1 MMNVARMPLILAALA
16 AVLVAGSNHTAHA
29 AGKFVVIRKVKLE
42 GGIIQARLLSD
53 RLACATQGDTGR
65 IAFFDTVEKRVDYR
79 LSESGAARRF
89 IPTLLAGLGGRALVY
104 DAAGDRIEYFQA
116 DGNSL
121 DSLGLPDG
129 LSFDADAPVSLI
141 PLGSSFKDGIAL
153 LTERGR
159 LLRFTGGKLA
169 STTDLRAKAARS
181 ELFFARLAALPNGAL
196 FAFSPNTGAAF
207 TFAGDGALTNTVDLA
222 ALTGGSQPVNDAAP
236 LAGSGIIFAAG
247 KRLYRL
253 NDGKATAIPVAAQ
266 FKSDAPL
273 FVDARGARVLV
284 YNHDGEMLVGEL
296 Q

>member
-1 MMNVARMPLILAALA
+1 MNFARLTVALVSLIVLLALPATA
-16 AVLVAGSNHTAHA
+16 AFA

-42 GGIIQARLLSD
+42 GGIVQARLLSD
-53 RLACATQGDTGR
+53 RLACATQGEEGR
-65 IAFFDTVEKRVDYR
+65 IAFFDTVEKRVDYH
-79 LSESGAARRF
+79 LSESGTLRRF

-104 DAAGDRIEYFQA
+104 DAARDRIEYFQA

-129 LSFDADAPVSLI
+129 LSFDTDAPVSLI
-141 PLGSSFKDGIAL
+141 PLGGNFKDGIAL

-169 STTDLRAKAARS
+169 STTDLRAKAARP
-181 ELFFARLAALPNGAL
+181 ELFFSRLTALPNGAV
-196 FAFSPNTGAAF
+196 FAFSPNTGAVF
-207 TFAGDGALTNTVDLA
+207 TFAADGTLSNTVDLA
-222 ALTGGSQPVNDAAP
+222 ALTGGLQPVTDAAP
-236 LAGSGIIFAAG
+236 LAGGGMLFTSG

-253 NDGKATAIPVAAQ
+253 DGGKATAIPIATQ
-266 FKSDAPL
+266 FQSAAPL
-273 FVDARGARVLV
+273 FVDTRGDRVLV